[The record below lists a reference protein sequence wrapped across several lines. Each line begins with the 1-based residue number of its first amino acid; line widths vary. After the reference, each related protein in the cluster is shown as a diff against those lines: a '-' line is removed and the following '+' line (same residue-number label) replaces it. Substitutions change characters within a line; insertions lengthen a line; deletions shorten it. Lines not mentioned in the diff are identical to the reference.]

1 MYFVPKV
8 LFTSVNNSVSSAIC
22 SEILIMVRVRFWRE
36 CVGMICTCWSQKVV
50 QYCLYYYVFF
60 ALSAASGLI
69 YEHTYEHLRKV
80 SFVYPTWK
88 IKQVQDQYSASDA
101 RCVPAPD
108 PQPVLGYF
116 ISLPSEGAVVP
127 CSLSLLI
134 SKRHSLTCWWFL
146 KLISFWKYAQCC

>member
-36 CVGMICTCWSQKVV
+36 CVGIDLYLLISEGCAVLLVLLCRL
-50 QYCLYYYVFF
+50 CLVSRIRPHLW
-60 ALSAASGLI
+60 AQ
-69 YEHTYEHLRKV
+69 YEHLRKV
-80 SFVYPTWK
+80 SFVFPTWK
-88 IKQVQDQYSASDA
+88 IKQVQDQYSAPDA

-127 CSLSLLI
+127 RSLSLLI